1 MSIVTSCDPINPY
14 TESKTFGVP
23 YNGGYKPDPKLE
35 WIPADTNVI
44 DDKDDL
50 IRPLTLEPANTYLK
64 TCEARRD
71 DPRVGGIPGY
81 KIEYDDFTDTQPI
94 AQVEPPPS
102 AEVVSMKNKD
112 PTNMQWKIL
121 IVIAL
126 IIFVLLVSS
135 RYK

>member
-1 MSIVTSCDPINPY
+1 MSSVTSCDPINPY

-23 YNGGYKPDPKLE
+23 YNGGYKPDPTLE
-35 WIPADTNVI
+35 WIPADNNVI

-50 IRPLTLEPANTYLK
+50 VRPLILEPANTYLK

-102 AEVVSMKNKD
+102 AAEVSKKND
-112 PTNMQWKIL
+112 PTDMQWKIL
-121 IVIAL
+121 IVLAL